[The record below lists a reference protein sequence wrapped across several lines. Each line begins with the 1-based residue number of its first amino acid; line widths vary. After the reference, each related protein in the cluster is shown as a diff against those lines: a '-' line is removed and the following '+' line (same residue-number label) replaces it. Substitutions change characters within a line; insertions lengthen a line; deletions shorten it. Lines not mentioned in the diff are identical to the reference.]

1 MPSLLTTLSSGLAL
15 ACALGAAGAA
25 ETRDALTAA
34 TLHGR
39 HIGLIDYDAYAPP
52 AGAAA
57 AGQVFEG
64 TLTLT
69 QLDGSG
75 GFREAGT
82 HAAAAYRDPQRLPPF
97 AFQFIQHGA
106 HLVPLRRGLLDTGHP
121 NWQYIIEPGR
131 VWQEDGDDGYSRVAI
146 PFALQEKGANC
157 THNGVLSFLFKSDGS
172 TSRAAFQIAGETC
185 AYFKFDLWG
194 MADARYT
201 PQAITGAAAV
211 AVVYQAEV
219 TARMPTR
226 PISALADDY
235 PAAGVVAANLG
246 ADQRAADMT
255 VYGVALD
262 GVNYVGGCQTRRG
275 RYPYCE
281 VLDLP
286 SYSLAK
292 SIAGAIGLMRL
303 EKKYPGSQS
312 APISDAAGPCGAGR
326 WDGVTLLDALD
337 MATGHYASAAYEAD
351 EDSAATEQHFFVPP
365 TYRAKAG
372 YACAYGRQTAPG
384 ALWVYHTSDTFL
396 LGAALNR
403 ILRRHTGG
411 AGDYYDMLAAELW
424 RPLQLSPA
432 TWTTARTRD
441 LEAVPLTGYGLTLHH
456 DDLVKLGEF
465 LNKDNASIAGV
476 PMLDA
481 TLYNEAM
488 QRTGRHGLDTGK
500 AGLRYLHGLWAW
512 NAGHRQAGAPPL
524 CPAERWIPHMSGY
537 GGIGLMLLPNDMI
550 YYFVSDRFE
559 YGFQRTLTELNKI
572 RSLC

>member
-1 MPSLLTTLSSGLAL
+1 MPRLPAMLLSCLAL
-15 ACALGAAGAA
+15 AHAPDAAA
-25 ETRDALTAA
+25 EARQALTAA
-34 TLHGR
+34 ALHGR
-39 HIGLIDYDAYAPP
+39 AIGLADYGAYAPP
-52 AGAAA
+52 QGASAA
-57 AGQVFEG
+57 TGVFQG

-69 QLDGSG
+69 QLAGSG
-75 GFREAGT
+75 GFSEAGT
-82 HAAAAYRDPQRLPPF
+82 QAAAAYRDPHRLPPF
-97 AFQFIQHGA
+97 AFQFIQHGE
-106 HLVPLRRGLLDTGHP
+106 HLVPLRRGLLATAHP

-131 VWQEDGDDGYSRVAI
+131 VWREDGDHGYSRAAI

-157 THNGVLSFLFKSDGS
+157 THNGVLTFLFKADGS

-194 MADARYT
+194 LADARYT
-201 PQAITGAAAV
+201 PHAIAGASAVAAA
-211 AVVYQAEV
+211 YEAEV
-219 TARMPTR
+219 AARMPTR
-226 PISALADDY
+226 PIAALADDY

-246 ADQRAADMT
+246 ADQGAADMT

-312 APISDAAGPCGAGR
+312 APLSDMAGPCNAGK

-337 MATGHYASAAYEAD
+337 MATGHYASAAFEAD
-351 EDSAATEQHFFVPP
+351 EGAADTERDFFAPA
-365 TYRAKAG
+365 TYRAKARH
-372 YACAYGRQTAPG
+372 ACAYERKAAPG

-403 ILRRHTGG
+403 IQRRRAGG
-411 AGDYYDMLAAELW
+411 DGDYYDMLAAELW
-424 RPLQLSPA
+424 RPLRLSPA
-432 TWTTARTRD
+432 TRTTARTLDRA
-441 LEAVPLTGYGLTLHH
+441 AVPLTGYGLTLHH

-465 LNKDNASIAGV
+465 LNRDNASIAGV

-488 QRTGRHGLDTGK
+488 QRTGRHGLDTGRP
-500 AGLRYLHGLWAW
+500 GLRYLHGFWAW
-512 NAGHRQAGAPPL
+512 DAGHRYAGAPTL
-524 CPAERWIPHMSGY
+524 CPAERWIPYMSGY
-537 GGIGLMLLPNDMI
+537 GGIGLMMLPNDMI
-550 YYFVSDRFE
+550 YYFVSDRHE
-559 YGFQRTLTELNKI
+559 YGFQRTLAELNKI

>member
-1 MPSLLTTLSSGLAL
+1 MPRLLTMLPSGLAL
-15 ACALGAAGAA
+15 ACALGTAAAA
-25 ETRDALTAA
+25 EGRAALTAA
-34 TLHGR
+34 ALYGR
-39 HIGLIDYDAYAPP
+39 HVDLVDYSAYAPAP
-52 AGAAA
+52 GATAA
-57 AGQVFEG
+57 SQVFQG
-64 TLTLT
+64 TLSLT
-69 QLDGSG
+69 QLAGSG
-75 GFREAGT
+75 GFSETGT
-82 HAAAAYRDPQRLPPF
+82 GAAPAYRDPQHLPPF

-106 HLVPLRRGLLDTGHP
+106 DLVPLRRGLLATSHP

-131 VWQEDGDDGYSRVAI
+131 VWQEDGDDGYSRAAI

-172 TSRAAFQIAGETC
+172 VSRAAFQIAGETC

-201 PQAITGAAAV
+201 PQAIPAAAAV
-211 AVVYQAEV
+211 AAAYQAEV
-219 TARMPTR
+219 AARMPTR
-226 PISALADDY
+226 PIAALPDDY
-235 PAAGVVAANLG
+235 PSAGVVAANIG
-246 ADQRAADMT
+246 ADQSAADMT
-255 VYGVALD
+255 VYGVAVD

-312 APISDAAGPCGAGR
+312 VPLSGAAGPCGGAT
-326 WDGVTLLDALD
+326 WSGVTLLDALD

-351 EDSAATEQHFFVPP
+351 EGSPATERGFFLPS
-365 TYRAKAG
+365 TYRAKARH
-372 YACAYGRQTAPG
+372 ACAYGRQSAPG
-384 ALWVYHTSDTFL
+384 ALWVYHSSDTFL

-403 ILRRHTGG
+403 VQRRHAGG
-411 AGDYYDMLAAELW
+411 ADDYYDMLTAELW
-424 RPLQLSPA
+424 RPLRLSPA
-432 TWTTARTRD
+432 VWTTARTLDRA
-441 LEAVPLTGYGLTLHH
+441 AVPLTGYGLTLHH
-456 DDLVKLGEF
+456 DDLVKIGEF

-488 QRTGRHGLDTGK
+488 QRTARHGLDTGK
-500 AGLRYLHGLWAW
+500 PDLRYLHGLWAW
-512 NAGHRQAGAPPL
+512 NAGHSQAGAPPL
-524 CPAERWIPHMSGY
+524 CPSDKWIPHMSGY
-537 GGIGLMLLPNDMI
+537 GGIGLVLLPNDMI

-559 YGFQRTLTELNKI
+559 YGFRRTLAELNKI

>member
-1 MPSLLTTLSSGLAL
+1 MPSLPTMLSSGLAL
-15 ACALGAAGAA
+15 VCALGAADAA
-25 ETRDALTAA
+25 ETRDVLTAA
-34 TLHGR
+34 DLQGD
-39 HIGLIDYDAYAPP
+39 HIGLVDFDAYAPP

-57 AGQVFEG
+57 ASQVFQG
-64 TLTLT
+64 MLTLT
-69 QLDGSG
+69 QVADSG
-75 GFREAGT
+75 GFSEAGT
-82 HAAAAYRDPQRLPPF
+82 HAAAAFHDPQLLPPF
-97 AFQFIQHGA
+97 VFQFIQRGA
-106 HLVPLRRGLLDTGHP
+106 HLVPVRRGLVETGHP

-131 VWQEDGDDGYSRVAI
+131 VWQEDGDDGYSRAAI
-146 PFALQEKGANC
+146 PFALQQKGANC

-172 TSRAAFQIAGETC
+172 ISRAAFQIAGETC

-194 MADARYT
+194 MADAHYT
-201 PQAITGAAAV
+201 PQTIAGATAVAAA
-211 AVVYQAEV
+211 YQAEV
-219 TARMPTR
+219 AARTPTR
-226 PISALADDY
+226 PISALATDY

-246 ADQRAADMT
+246 ADQSAADMT

-303 EKKYPGSQS
+303 EKKYPGSRS
-312 APISDAAGPCGAGR
+312 APISDAAGPCAAGK
-326 WDGVTLLDALD
+326 WEGVTLLDALD
-337 MATGHYASAAYEAD
+337 MATGHYASAAYEVD
-351 EDSAATEQHFFVPP
+351 EDSAITERHFFIPS
-365 TYRAKAG
+365 TYRGKVRH
-372 YACAYGRQTAPG
+372 ACAYDRRTAPG

-396 LGAALNR
+396 LGAGLNR
-403 ILRRHTGG
+403 IRRQHTGG

-424 RPLQLSPA
+424 RPLRLSPTA
-432 TWTTARTRD
+432 WTTARTLD
-441 LEAVPLTGYGLTLHH
+441 QEAVPLTGYGLTLHH

-481 TLYNEAM
+481 ALYNEAM
-488 QRTGRHGLDTGK
+488 QRTSRHGLDTGK
-500 AGLRYLHGLWAW
+500 VGLRYLHGLWAW
-512 NAGHRQAGAPPL
+512 NAGHSQAGAQPL
-524 CPAERWIPHMSGY
+524 CPAERWIPYMSGY
-537 GGIGLMLLPNDMI
+537 GGIGLMLLPNNMI

-559 YGFQRTLTELNKI
+559 YGFQRTLSELNKI